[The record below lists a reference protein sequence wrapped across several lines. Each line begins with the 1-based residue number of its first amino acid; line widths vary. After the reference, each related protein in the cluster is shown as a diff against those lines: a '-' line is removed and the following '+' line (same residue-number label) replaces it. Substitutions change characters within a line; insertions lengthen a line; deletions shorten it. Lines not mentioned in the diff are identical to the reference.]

1 MYPQES
7 FDVVAILINFA
18 YSSAMKT
25 DFLTFFWGKLQLFR
39 IALEL
44 RKIAL
49 ELRKIAL
56 ELHSPIYPPFAAKA
70 SQSRKLTISV
80 LIWHIFPN

>member
-1 MYPQES
+1 
-7 FDVVAILINFA
+7 
-18 YSSAMKT
+18 MKT
-25 DFLTFFWGKLQLFR
+25 NFLTFFRGKLQLFG

-56 ELHSPIYPPFAAKA
+56 ELHFSIFPPFAILA
-70 SQSRKLTISV
+70 SQSQKLTISV
-80 LIWHIFPN
+80 LIWHLFPN